1 MASLF
6 PFIVIGPRALSVRPA
21 AVLLASTMIAIFAVA
36 TGCIREDDLTLEQRA
51 HQLYSQLMC
60 PVCDAQ
66 TIDGSNAP
74 IAQSMRLKVREL
86 LDDGKTNSEI
96 KEYFVFRS
104 PEGEAILAAP
114 EGGGFNLLA
123 WIVPFFI
130 TFGGIG
136 IALLTIRNLRRSNAR
151 SAEFAAAGSG
161 SATDQND
168 LAKYLAQVDRDL
180 GISPIPAAGKAG
192 PGTPSPDEKAD
203 S

>member
-1 MASLF
+1 MASRF

-86 LDDGKTNSEI
+86 LDAGKTNSEI
-96 KEYFVFRS
+96 KEYFVLRS

>member
-1 MASLF
+1 MASRF

-96 KEYFVFRS
+96 REYFVLRS

-151 SAEFAAAGSG
+151 AAEFTEAGSG

>member
-96 KEYFVFRS
+96 KEYFVLRS

-180 GISPIPAAGKAG
+180 GISPVPAAGKAG

>member
-1 MASLF
+1 MASRF

-96 KEYFVFRS
+96 KEYFVLRS

-136 IALLTIRNLRRSNAR
+136 IAVLTIRNLRRSNAR

>member
-1 MASLF
+1 MASRF

-96 KEYFVFRS
+96 REYFVLRS

-151 SAEFAAAGSG
+151 SAEFTEAGSG

>member
-1 MASLF
+1 MASRF

-96 KEYFVFRS
+96 KEYFVLRS

-136 IALLTIRNLRRSNAR
+136 IALFTIRNLRRSNAR

>member
-1 MASLF
+1 MASRF
-6 PFIVIGPRALSVRPA
+6 PLIVIGPRALSVRPA

-96 KEYFVFRS
+96 KEYFVLRS

-180 GISPIPAAGKAG
+180 GISPIPAAGKA
-192 PGTPSPDEKAD
+192 
-203 S
+203 

>member
-6 PFIVIGPRALSVRPA
+6 PFIMIGPRALSVRPA

-96 KEYFVFRS
+96 KEYFVLRS

-136 IALLTIRNLRRSNAR
+136 IALLTIRNLRRSNAS

>member
-1 MASLF
+1 MASRF
-6 PFIVIGPRALSVRPA
+6 PLIVIGPRALSVRPA

-96 KEYFVFRS
+96 KEYFVLRS

-151 SAEFAAAGSG
+151 SAELAGAG
-161 SATDQND
+161 PGVTTGQND
-168 LAKYLAQVDRDL
+168 LAEYLAQVDIDL
-180 GISPIPAAGKAG
+180 GISSSSASGVAG
-192 PGTPSPDEKAD
+192 PEKPKSNDEAG

>member
-1 MASLF
+1 MASRF

-96 KEYFVFRS
+96 KEYFVLRS
-104 PEGEAILAAP
+104 PEGEAILATP

-180 GISPIPAAGKAG
+180 GISAIPAAGKAG

>member
-1 MASLF
+1 MASRF

-36 TGCIREDDLTLEQRA
+36 IGCIREDDLTLEQRA

-96 KEYFVFRS
+96 KEYFVLRS

>member
-96 KEYFVFRS
+96 KEYFVLRS

-151 SAEFAAAGSG
+151 STEFAAAGSG

>member
-1 MASLF
+1 MASRF
-6 PFIVIGPRALSVRPA
+6 PLIVIGPRALSVRPA

-96 KEYFVFRS
+96 KEYFVLRS

-192 PGTPSPDEKAD
+192 PGTPSLDEKTD

>member
-1 MASLF
+1 MASRF
-6 PFIVIGPRALSVRPA
+6 PFIVIGQRALSVRPA

-96 KEYFVFRS
+96 KEYFVLRS

-192 PGTPSPDEKAD
+192 PGTPSLDEKTD

>member
-1 MASLF
+1 MASRF

-96 KEYFVFRS
+96 KEYFVLRS

-151 SAEFAAAGSG
+151 SAEFAAAGSR

>member
-96 KEYFVFRS
+96 KEYFVLRS

-192 PGTPSPDEKAD
+192 PGTPSLDEKTD

>member
-1 MASLF
+1 M
-6 PFIVIGPRALSVRPA
+6 IGPRALSVRPA

-96 KEYFVFRS
+96 KEYFVLRS

-161 SATDQND
+161 SATDQNA

>member
-1 MASLF
+1 MASRF

-96 KEYFVFRS
+96 KEYFVLRS
-104 PEGEAILAAP
+104 PEGEAILATP

>member
-1 MASLF
+1 MASRF

-96 KEYFVFRS
+96 KEYFVLRS

-114 EGGGFNLLA
+114 EGAGFNLLA

>member
-6 PFIVIGPRALSVRPA
+6 PFIMIGPRALSVRPA

-96 KEYFVFRS
+96 KEYFVLRS
-104 PEGEAILAAP
+104 PEGDAILAAP

>member
-1 MASLF
+1 MASRF

-96 KEYFVFRS
+96 KEYFVLRS

-192 PGTPSPDEKAD
+192 SGTPSPDEKAD

>member
-1 MASLF
+1 MASRF
-6 PFIVIGPRALSVRPA
+6 PLIVIGPRALSVRPA

-36 TGCIREDDLTLEQRA
+36 TGCIREDDLTLEHRA

-96 KEYFVFRS
+96 KEYFVLRS

>member
-1 MASLF
+1 MASRF

-96 KEYFVFRS
+96 KEYFVLRS
-104 PEGEAILAAP
+104 PEGQAILAAP

>member
-96 KEYFVFRS
+96 REYFVLRS

-180 GISPIPAAGKAG
+180 GISSILAAGKAG
-192 PGTPSPDEKAD
+192 PGTPSPAEKAD

>member
-1 MASLF
+1 MASRF

-96 KEYFVFRS
+96 KEYFVLRS

-151 SAEFAAAGSG
+151 SAEFTEAGSG

-168 LAKYLAQVDRDL
+168 LAKYLTQVDRDL

>member
-1 MASLF
+1 MASRF
-6 PFIVIGPRALSVRPA
+6 PFIVIGPRALSVRHA

-96 KEYFVFRS
+96 KEYFVLRS

>member
-1 MASLF
+1 MASRF

-96 KEYFVFRS
+96 KEYFVLRS

-136 IALLTIRNLRRSNAR
+136 IALLTIRNLRLSNAR

-192 PGTPSPDEKAD
+192 PGTTSPDEKAD

>member
-1 MASLF
+1 MASRF

-96 KEYFVFRS
+96 REYFVLRS

>member
-1 MASLF
+1 MASRF

-96 KEYFVFRS
+96 KEYFVLRS

-114 EGGGFNLLA
+114 EGGGVNLLA

>member
-1 MASLF
+1 MASRF

-96 KEYFVFRS
+96 KEYFVLRS

-161 SATDQND
+161 SATDPND

>member
-1 MASLF
+1 MASRF

-96 KEYFVFRS
+96 KEYFVLRS

-180 GISPIPAAGKAG
+180 GISSIPAAGKAG